1 MMHTQTAEK
10 LKVFVDAADFL
21 ERPLKTPFLYPL
33 SGMPDW
39 SKFVEG
45 PIKKGVFDGYVQG
58 GKSFLHLTELGN
70 CDYIVFPYDYQ
81 YSFSDPFVAARLG
94 VYAQYEQDSG
104 KPVLLF
110 YPSDPEVNRFL
121 KDVPFKNPIVFANSI
136 FRSSQ
141 PAYLHNQPTFINDP
155 LADYGHSLSV
165 RAKGEKA
172 IIGFCGFAAPLGI
185 PWSKYR
191 VQEEVRLLLYRL
203 NLLNVL
209 KIDGFHAPRVLALQ
223 KLVSSRL
230 VSPNFILREHSAFH
244 ASKGLMAENV
254 EQEYVENFRRQYFD
268 NIVGSDYTLCARG
281 NGNFSFRLYETL
293 ALGRIPIFIDTDC
306 ALPLENQIDWQ
317 RYCVWVDEK
326 QIGRIDKIVKEFHD
340 RLNKQQFEQL
350 QKDCRQLWEEYL
362 RPEGFFSRLVGE
374 LSNHST
380 VRHSQQV

>member
-39 SKFVEG
+39 SEFAEG

-58 GKSFLHLTELGN
+58 GKNLLQLTRLED
-70 CDYIVFPYDYQ
+70 CDYIVFPYDYHC
-81 YSFSDPFVAARLG
+81 SFYDPFVAARLQ

-110 YPSDPEVNRFL
+110 YPPDPEVNRFL
-121 KDVPFKNPIVFANSI
+121 KDIPFKNSIVFANSI

-141 PAYLHNQPTFINDP
+141 PTYLHNQPTFINDP
-155 LADYGHSLSV
+155 LADYGHNLSV
-165 RAKGEKA
+165 RVKGEKA
-172 IIGFCGFAAPLGI
+172 VVGFCGFAAPLGI

-223 KLVSSRL
+223 KLVGSRL
-230 VSPNFILREHSAFH
+230 IAPNFILREHSAFH

-254 EQEYVENFRRQYFD
+254 EQEYVDKFRQQYFD
-268 NIVGSDYTLCARG
+268 NIIGSDYILCARG

-293 ALGRIPIFIDTDC
+293 ALGRIPVFIDTDC
-306 ALPLENQIDWQ
+306 ALPLENLIDWQ
-317 RYCVWVDEK
+317 KYCVWVDEK
-326 QIGRIDKIVKEFHD
+326 QIGRVDRIVKEFHD
-340 RLNKQQFEQL
+340 RLNAQQFEQL
-350 QKDCRQLWEEYL
+350 QRDCRHLWEEYL
-362 RPEGFFSRLVGE
+362 RPEGFFSRLVE
-374 LSNHST
+374 EMNNYAT
-380 VRHSQQV
+380 VRQS